1 METWEALTMSRK
13 EVVRPGLLKALV
25 AGELTN
31 RQVAAALRLSIRQ
44 VQRLKGRF
52 RTGGAAGLVHRT
64 RGQSSHRRLA
74 PAVRQRVAELME
86 TVYAGLND
94 CHLAE
99 QLREGE
105 GLRLCRETV
114 RRIRRALGRPAKH
127 PRRAP
132 RHRRR
137 RLPEARAGSLVLLD
151 GSPAAWLEDRGPAMT
166 LHGALDDAGSEV
178 LALHFRPTEDLHGYA
193 VVLETVFTTRGL
205 PVACYGD
212 GTTILVRSDAHW
224 SLEEE
229 LRGAQDPTHLGRVLA
244 DLGIGYIRAR
254 SPQAKGRIERLW
266 RTLQDRLIAE
276 LRLHGIATREAANAF
291 LPRFLADYNRR
302 FARAP
307 ADPTPAWRRPPRDL
321 ALLVSCRYTRTVARD
336 NTVRLGPRWLQL
348 PAGPGGRSQAGRRV
362 ELRECLDGRLV
373 AVDAGRVIAEQPSPE
388 PAFVLR
394 PRSDPTA
401 ERRQRLRAS
410 RSPSEEGGRY
420 LPLGRNRPLSPLA
433 ALTELAQTLR
443 RPAREHPWRRG
454 FAARQRARQR
464 ALTPQGG

>member
-13 EVVRPGLLKALV
+13 EVVRPGLVKALV
-25 AGELTN
+25 AGQLTN

-52 RTGGAAGLVHRT
+52 RAAGVAGLVHRT
-64 RGQSSHRRLA
+64 RGQPSRRRLA
-74 PAVRQRVAELME
+74 PEIRQRVADLMR

-94 CHLAE
+94 CHLTE
-99 QLREGE
+99 KLREGE
-105 GLRLCRETV
+105 GLTLCRESV
-114 RRIRRALGRPAKH
+114 RGIRHQLGLPAKH
-127 PRRAP
+127 PRRPP

-151 GSPAAWLEDRGPAMT
+151 GSPAAWLEARGPALT
-166 LHGALDDAGSEV
+166 LHGALDDATGAV

-193 VVLETVFTTRGL
+193 VVFEQLFTTRGV

-244 DLGIGYIRAR
+244 ELGIGYIRAR

-276 LRLHGIATREAANAF
+276 LRLRGVATREAANAL
-291 LPRFLADYNRR
+291 LPLFIADYNRR
-302 FARAP
+302 FARLP
-307 ADPTPAWRRPPRDL
+307 ADPTPAWRLPPRDL
-321 ALLVSCRYTRTVARD
+321 PLVLSCRYTRTVARD

-373 AVDAGRVIAEQPSPE
+373 ALDAGRVLATQPSPG
-388 PAFVLR
+388 PDFVLR

-401 ERRQRLRAS
+401 ERQQRLRAARS
-410 RSPSEEGGRY
+410 RSTEGGRY
-420 LPLGRNRPLSPLA
+420 LPPRRNRPASPLT
-433 ALTELAQTLR
+433 ALTELAQALR
-443 RPAREHPWRRG
+443 RPARPHPWRRG
-454 FAARQRARQR
+454 FAARERARQR
-464 ALTPQGG
+464 AVIPQGV